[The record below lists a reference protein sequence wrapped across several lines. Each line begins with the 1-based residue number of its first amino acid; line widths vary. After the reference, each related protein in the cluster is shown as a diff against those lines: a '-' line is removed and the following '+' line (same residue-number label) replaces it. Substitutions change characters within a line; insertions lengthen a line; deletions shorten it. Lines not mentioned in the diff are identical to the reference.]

1 MEAGD
6 SQWWLT
12 ARNKISS
19 DFDKSQFPT
28 QWQPRN
34 TNIPTFS
41 ILHCDRCDTCLTN
54 LQQVLFLVNF
64 ILYLIHI
71 IAILCLNRKK

>member
-6 SQWWLT
+6 SDWWLT

-19 DFDKSQFPT
+19 DFDKSQFPI

-41 ILHCDRCDTCLTN
+41 ILCDS
-54 LQQVLFLVNF
+54 VLSFDSCIFPGIIIDQLDF
-64 ILYLIHI
+64 IINERYS
-71 IAILCLNRKK
+71 